1 MQRAQSRAG
10 EEDFLGAWQDL
21 NQAERLLD
29 VAQFSS
35 PPHLVRQR
43 QLLLEL
49 AIESAEQHLMAGR
62 PVQAQRIVADLKRQR
77 ILDSRADQI
86 ESLAQ
91 RIHLADVAAGQGRWS
106 AAQQTLDRIIA
117 QRPDL
122 AWVQARRQALVQQ
135 SATAGGLA
143 HKLRS
148 AIQASQWTAAR
159 QVSAQLLDIAPHCQV
174 AADAL
179 RRSCERQQTPAAPH
193 PEQYSGLSDTSP
205 GKLSDTDVNLS
216 RNAEQRLMN
225 RAMLWVDGVGG
236 YLLCLDPQVT
246 IGRALPDAGVDIP
259 ILGDLHRRHL
269 RIARSG
275 NDFLAT
281 NLAATTCD
289 GRPLADRHLLKHGQ
303 QLSLGSAVVVK
314 LTVPHRYSATARLDL
329 VSRHRTQPWSD
340 AVILVADTII
350 LGPGSTSHI
359 VVPHLDQEVV
369 LCRRENGWTIRS
381 SGNIEVDGEVRRNQA
396 ELASRG
402 RIVGDGFSMTL
413 ETA

>member
-1 MQRAQSRAG
+1 
-10 EEDFLGAWQDL
+10 
-21 NQAERLLD
+21 
-29 VAQFSS
+29 
-35 PPHLVRQR
+35 
-43 QLLLEL
+43 
-49 AIESAEQHLMAGR
+49 
-62 PVQAQRIVADLKRQR
+62 
-77 ILDSRADQI
+77 
-86 ESLAQ
+86 
-91 RIHLADVAAGQGRWS
+91 
-106 AAQQTLDRIIA
+106 
-117 QRPDL
+117 
-122 AWVQARRQALVQQ
+122 
-135 SATAGGLA
+135 
-143 HKLRS
+143 
-148 AIQASQWTAAR
+148 
-159 QVSAQLLDIAPHCQV
+159 
-174 AADAL
+174 
-179 RRSCERQQTPAAPH
+179 
-193 PEQYSGLSDTSP
+193 
-205 GKLSDTDVNLS
+205 
-216 RNAEQRLMN
+216 
-225 RAMLWVDGVGG
+225 
-236 YLLCLDPQVT
+236 
-246 IGRALPDAGVDIP
+246 
-259 ILGDLHRRHL
+259 L

-396 ELASRG
+396 ELVSRG